1 MRPAQ
6 IHLRISGPGCER
18 LATQLYF
25 TGSSYLAIDGIFNAI
40 CDPVARASVVVQVE
54 APTAG
59 LESAVGVCRF
69 EIVLGNPA

>member
-1 MRPAQ
+1 MCPAQ
-6 IHLRISGPGCER
+6 IHLRISGSGFER

-25 TGSSYLAIDGIFNAI
+25 TGNPYLAIDRIFNAI
-40 CDPVARASVVVQVE
+40 RDPAARASVVVQVE

-59 LESAVGVCRF
+59 LAPAAGVCCF